1 MLSRRYAAGVMVPRT
16 TTVRVVMWRRLVL
29 WRFVLLIGLS
39 LLTGCGHAYADPAT
53 LASTL
58 EPTTV
63 FAALASTSTLPAAA
77 DQFAAALNLDPA
89 DVRIR
94 IKPGNCIV
102 CALAS
107 RPQMASLA
115 GISVA
120 EAEAILEPN
129 DEVSFFIPKFSCTFL
144 YDGTALIPQHCQ
156 PSPI

>member
-1 MLSRRYAAGVMVPRT
+1 MTRIIDFSATGITRWT
-16 TTVRVVMWRRLVL
+16 W
-29 WRFVLLIGLS
+29 LLLS
-39 LLTGCGHAYADPAT
+39 LCGLLVGCGHTYADPAT

-58 EPTTV
+58 EPATV
-63 FAALASTSTLPAAA
+63 FAALSTTSTLPAAA
-77 DQFAAALNLDPA
+77 DQFAVALNLDPA

-102 CALAS
+102 CSLAS
-107 RPQMASLA
+107 HPEMSSLA

-120 EAEAILEPN
+120 EAEAIVEPN

-144 YDGTALIPQHCQ
+144 YDGTTMIPQHCQ

>member
-1 MLSRRYAAGVMVPRT
+1 M
-16 TTVRVVMWRRLVL
+16 RVVTDLSQGITNNNGQWIN
-29 WRFVLLIGLS
+29 WS
-39 LLTGCGHAYADPAT
+39 LLLLLLGLLGGCGHDYADPAT
-53 LASTL
+53 LADSL
-58 EPTTV
+58 EPKTI
-63 FAALASTSTLPAAA
+63 FAALSTTSTLPAAA

-102 CALAS
+102 CSLS
-107 RPQMASLA
+107 SHPEMASLD

-120 EAEAILEPN
+120 EAEAIVEPN

-144 YDGTALIPQHCQ
+144 YDGTTLSPQHCQ

>member
-1 MLSRRYAAGVMVPRT
+1 MVLMR
-16 TTVRVVMWRRLVL
+16 RRLGH

-39 LLTGCGHAYADPAT
+39 LLTGCGHDYADPAT
-53 LASTL
+53 LAASL
-58 EPTTV
+58 EPATV
-63 FAALASTSTLPAAA
+63 FAELTSTRTLPEAA
-77 DQFAAALNLDPA
+77 DQFAAALNLAPA

-120 EAEAILEPN
+120 EAEAIIEPN
-129 DEVSFFIPKFSCTFL
+129 DEVSCFIPKFSCTFL
-144 YDGTALIPQHCQ
+144 YDGTTLSPQHCQ

>member
-1 MLSRRYAAGVMVPRT
+1 MSLWGL
-16 TTVRVVMWRRLVL
+16 LV
-29 WRFVLLIGLS
+29 
-39 LLTGCGHAYADPAT
+39 GCGHTYADPET

-107 RPQMASLA
+107 RPQMASIA

-120 EAEAILEPN
+120 EAEAMLEPN

-144 YDGTALIPQHCQ
+144 YDGTTLSPQHCQ

>member
-1 MLSRRYAAGVMVPRT
+1 MHNNGQ
-16 TTVRVVMWRRLVL
+16 WIN
-29 WRFVLLIGLS
+29 WS
-39 LLTGCGHAYADPAT
+39 LLLLLLGLLGGCGHAYADPET
-53 LASTL
+53 LADSL

-63 FAALASTSTLPAAA
+63 FAALSTASTLPAAA
-77 DQFAAALNLDPA
+77 DQFATALNLDPA

-102 CALAS
+102 CSLS
-107 RPQMASLA
+107 SHPEMSSLA

-120 EAEAILEPN
+120 EAEAIVEPN

-144 YDGTALIPQHCQ
+144 YDGATMIPQHCQ

>member
-1 MLSRRYAAGVMVPRT
+1 MA
-16 TTVRVVMWRRLVL
+16 
-29 WRFVLLIGLS
+29 GLS
-39 LLTGCGHAYADPAT
+39 QRIINNNGQRINWSLLFLLLGLLWGCGHDYADPET
-53 LASTL
+53 LADSL
-58 EPTTV
+58 DPPTV
-63 FAALASTSTLPAAA
+63 FAALTSTTTLPAAA

-94 IKPGNCIV
+94 IKPGNCLV
-102 CALAS
+102 CSLAS
-107 RPQMASLA
+107 NPEMASLA

-120 EAEAILEPN
+120 EAEAIIEPN